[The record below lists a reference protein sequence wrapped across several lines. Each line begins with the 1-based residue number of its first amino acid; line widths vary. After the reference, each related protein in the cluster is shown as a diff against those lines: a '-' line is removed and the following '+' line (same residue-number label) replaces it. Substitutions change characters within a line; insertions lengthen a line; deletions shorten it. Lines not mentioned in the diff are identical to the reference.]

1 MPKDEDFLVNN
12 VESRT
17 AFEGKIWDVLS
28 ESFDYGDQRLTR
40 EFVAHP
46 GAVAVVA
53 TDDSNRILMIKQYR
67 HPVRQKLW
75 ELPAGLT
82 DVEDESAEA
91 AANRELGEETGYS
104 AGKLTAL
111 MDFYTTP
118 GGNSEMIRVFHGT
131 ELEHVGRIAMD
142 GEERDLEIEWF
153 DFDSVVDDILKGNI
167 KSPSAVVGIMALA
180 LRRR

>member
-1 MPKDEDFLVNN
+1 MPKDENFLVKNI
-12 VESRT
+12 ESHL
-17 AFEGKIWDVLS
+17 AFEGKIWDVIS

-53 TDDSNRILMIKQYR
+53 TDDTGRVLLIRQYR

-82 DVEDESAEA
+82 DVPGESAES
-91 AANRELGEETGYS
+91 AANRELVEETGYR
-104 AGKLTAL
+104 AGSLAPL
-111 MDFYTTP
+111 IDFYTTP
-118 GGNSEMIRVFHGT
+118 GGNSEMIRVFHASG
-131 ELEHVGRIAMD
+131 LEHVGRIAMD

-153 DFDSVVDDILKGNI
+153 DFDSVVADVLAGNV
-167 KSPSAVVGIMALA
+167 KSPSTVVGIMALA